1 MKIYKYPLKF
11 IPNEPALITVQGEL
25 LSVQMQ
31 NGGIVCYA
39 TYSEESRKSTYE
51 LVLCETGANVNCIG
65 DKEYLNTL
73 MLYNGAYVLHVFA
86 KRINTEVHI

>member
-11 IPNEPALITVQGEL
+11 VPNKPALITVQGEL
-25 LSVQMQ
+25 LSVQIQ
-31 NGGIVCYA
+31 YGNIVCYA

-51 LVLCETGANVNCIG
+51 LVLCETGVEIDCIG

-73 MLYNGAYVLHVFA
+73 ILYNGTYVLHVFA
-86 KRINTEVHI
+86 KLINTEVHI